1 MKAVW
6 LRIISLLPRQSPP
19 SSSRILIAHKKWRR
33 KSGKSLS
40 HAGSEIMIKDTGVGG
55 GGDSGGRG
63 WEGGPIKAFIN
74 VRKIDTASLAHSK
87 PINAKFVT
95 CNDQEVPSSL
105 PVCVCP
111 LST

>member
-19 SSSRILIAHKKWRR
+19 SSSRILIARKKWRR

-40 HAGSEIMIKDTGVGG
+40 HAGSEIMIKDTGRGGGG

-74 VRKIDTASLAHSK
+74 V
-87 PINAKFVT
+87 
-95 CNDQEVPSSL
+95 
-105 PVCVCP
+105 
-111 LST
+111 